1 MVIWKYV
8 VVDSL
13 LNDKL
18 VDETDIQGIRQGRR
32 GHRGRGGRGGRGGEK
47 GRT

>member
-1 MVIWKYV
+1 MAIWKDV

-13 LNDKL
+13 PNDKL

-32 GHRGRGGRGGRGGEK
+32 GRGGRGGRGGEK
-47 GRT
+47 ERT

>member
-8 VVDSL
+8 VVDL
-13 LNDKL
+13 LLHDKL

-32 GHRGRGGRGGRGGEK
+32 GRRGRGGRGGEK